1 MQPPSVP
8 TRDATESRLLALVE
22 GLAAELHGEGGAG
35 PHVTLDTQ
43 FEHDLGFDSLA
54 RAELFARVEA
64 AFGAGLSVDLLA
76 TLATP
81 RELLRA
87 LAASGPQH
95 ARPPSD
101 GQAKADAAG
110 AAGGRERAPIAAQP
124 AGAATRAPI
133 YAQSAGTLVDALNWH
148 ADRHPQQV
156 HLVFVEED
164 GSTAGSL
171 TYGDLRTRA
180 GTMAAGLRSLGVEAG
195 DTVALMLPT
204 TLDYFVAFSAILLC
218 GAVAVPIYPPA
229 RLAQLAEHVER
240 HGAVLAN
247 AGVRLLVTFEE
258 AAAVGQILKAHVP
271 ALAHVATARHI
282 VAQAARG
289 SSAATPIPRPTDIAM
304 LQYTSGS
311 TGAPKGVVLTHAN
324 LVANIRAMGERIAV
338 ASNDVLVSWLPLYHD
353 MGLIGAWLAPLY
365 FGVPLVVTS
374 PLTFLARPATWL
386 QMVSRYRGT
395 ITGAPNFAYEYCAR
409 HLSDADLEG
418 IDLSSL
424 RYAFCGAEPVS
435 APTLSAFSQRMARAG
450 FDARALAPVYG
461 LAENTLA
468 LTLPLPGRGLHTDR
482 VEREALTR
490 DAVARSAS
498 NGADALDIVSCGSVL
513 DGASLRIVDANGD
526 VVPERSIGRIEFR
539 GAAATSGYYGN
550 PEQTARLHDDGWL
563 DSGDLG
569 YIAERELY
577 VTGRAKDL
585 IIRGGRHFFPY
596 ELEAAIARLPGI
608 TPGGAAVCG
617 DLDTQ
622 GGTQRLVVFA
632 ETNARAD
639 DARERLVTQINAATI
654 DCFGTPAERIVL
666 VAPHSIPRTPNGKI
680 RHAALLDQFHA
691 AERAG
696 DTLHAPHAG
705 WRQLGEV
712 ATRSMPALIRR
723 AVVRA
728 GEVLFG
734 LRAWALVAC
743 LAPWVWCRIAR
754 SGDTARNWRIA
765 SDACRLF
772 LNAAGLNVD
781 LVGAPLPA
789 DGSPAILAANHTS
802 YIDVIVLMARLTRPI
817 LFVAKRELSTEPF
830 VGSLLRALGA
840 RFVAR
845 FDYRESIEDEASL
858 VAAAQAQSL
867 LFFPEGTFVREAGL
881 RAFHLGA
888 FRAACLAQRPVVP
901 IALRGTRAVLRD
913 GDRLPRRA
921 AVTVT
926 VLPSLAP
933 QGTDL
938 RAIATLR
945 AQVRAAILAHCGERD
960 LAPDEAFDLA
970 ASAGEAATGAA
981 VDAAGHRM

>member
-1 MQPPSVP
+1 MQPPSVQAH
-8 TRDATESRLLALVE
+8 DATASRLLALVQ
-22 GLAAELHGEGGAG
+22 GLATELHGDVGSGT
-35 PHVTLDTQ
+35 HITLDTR

-54 RAELFARVEA
+54 RAELFTRVEA

-87 LAASGPQH
+87 LADSERPYG
-95 ARPPSD
+95 RPPSD
-101 GQAKADAAG
+101 AHADANAGGCAGQAERPPIDVPQRGSAAREPVYSQT
-110 AAGGRERAPIAAQP
+110 AA
-124 AGAATRAPI
+124 
-133 YAQSAGTLVDALNWH
+133 TLVDALNWH
-148 ADRHPQQV
+148 ADRHPLQV
-156 HLVFVEED
+156 HLVFVEQD
-164 GSTAGSL
+164 GNTASTMA
-171 TYGDLRTRA
+171 YGDLRTRA
-180 GTMAAGLRSLGVEAG
+180 GTMAAGFRALGVEAG

-204 TLDYFVAFSAILLC
+204 TIDYFVAFTAILLC

-240 HGAVLAN
+240 HAAVLAN
-247 AGVRLLVTFEE
+247 AGVRLLVTFDE
-258 AAAVGQILKAHVP
+258 AATVGQILKAHVP
-271 ALAHVATARHI
+271 ALAHVATPRHI
-282 VAQAARG
+282 VGAAARE
-289 SSAATPIPRPTDIAM
+289 SNFAPLAPQPTDIAL

-311 TGAPKGVVLTHAN
+311 TGTPKGVVLTHAN

-338 ASNDVLVSWLPLYHD
+338 AASDVLVSWLPLYHD

-374 PLTFLARPATWL
+374 PLTFLARPVTWL
-386 QMVSRYRGT
+386 KMVSRYRGT

-409 HLSDADLEG
+409 HLSDADLDG

-435 APTLSAFSQRMARAG
+435 APTLSAFAQRMARAG
-450 FDARALAPVYG
+450 FDASALAPVYG

-468 LTLPLPGRGLHTDR
+468 LTLPPPGRGLRTDR
-482 VEREALTR
+482 IEREALTR
-490 DAVARSAS
+490 HALAHSAR
-498 NGADALDIVSCGSVL
+498 NGEDALEIVSCGIVL
-513 DGASLRIVDANGD
+513 AGASMRIVDAKGE
-526 VVPERSIGRIEFR
+526 VLPERCIGRIEFR
-539 GAAATSGYYGN
+539 GDAATSGYYGN
-550 PEQTARLHDDGWL
+550 AEQTARLFDNGWL
-563 DSGDLG
+563 DTGDLG
-569 YIAERELY
+569 YIASGELY

-617 DLDTQ
+617 DREAQ
-622 GGTQRLVVFA
+622 SGTQRLVVFA
-632 ETNARAD
+632 ETDEHAD
-639 DARERLVTQINAATI
+639 DQRARLVAQINAATI
-654 DCFGTPAERIVL
+654 GCFGAPAERIVL

-691 AERAG
+691 AEQAG

-712 ATRSMPALIRR
+712 ATRSVPALVRR
-723 AVVRA
+723 ALVRA
-728 GEVLFG
+728 TDLLFG

-754 SGDTARNWRIA
+754 SSDTAKNWRIA
-765 SDACRLF
+765 SNACRFF
-772 LNAAGLNVD
+772 LSHAGLKVD
-781 LVGAPLPA
+781 FAGTPLATNGPPA
-789 DGSPAILAANHTS
+789 LLAANHTS
-802 YIDVIVLMARLTRPI
+802 YIDVIVLMACLTRPVH
-817 LFVAKRELSTEPF
+817 FVAKRELSAKPF

-840 RFVAR
+840 RFVTR

-858 VAAAQAQSL
+858 VAAARDETL
-867 LFFPEGTFVREAGL
+867 LFFPEGTFVRESGL

-921 AVTVT
+921 PITVT
-926 VLPSLAP
+926 TLSPLAP

-938 RAIATLR
+938 RAIAMLR
-945 AQVRAAILAHCGERD
+945 AQVRAAILAQCGERD
-960 LAPDEAFDLA
+960 LAPNEAFDRTAGAMPA
-970 ASAGEAATGAA
+970 AANADRHT
-981 VDAAGHRM
+981 